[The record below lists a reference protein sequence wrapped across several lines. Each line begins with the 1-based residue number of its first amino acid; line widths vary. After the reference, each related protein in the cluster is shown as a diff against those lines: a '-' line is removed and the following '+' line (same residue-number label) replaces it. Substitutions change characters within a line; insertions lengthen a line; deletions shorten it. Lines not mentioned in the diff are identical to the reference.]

1 MLIALAAAFAILAQ
15 AAPAS
20 TPAAPP
26 PPAAGSAGAPAAS
39 KPPKP
44 KMICHEEVSTGSI
57 MSRRVCRT
65 PEQIEADEL
74 QAKRDQEMRA
84 DHLAVCHGGS
94 C

>member
-20 TPAAPP
+20 T
-26 PPAAGSAGAPAAS
+26 PAAGSAGAPAAS